1 PISRSDSPGRNS
13 SSSKT
18 AGTANRRWCSPP
30 RSPIHPSYHFATVSQ
45 LVRAPGLRFRTL
57 RPTCAS
63 PSAGAT
69 RERDESRQRPQK
81 AATAPYAGAQGRSL
95 KRGGIAGGGCNWM
108 TARQAR
114 RGRGTLPPNQL
125 RRGGTLTFRQCYAA
139 SLIHIRGSPLREA
152 SELESQACRR
162 YNDTQR
168 DA

>member
-1 PISRSDSPGRNS
+1 SFHFSAPVSPPYLHSLPTRRSSDL
-13 SSSKT
+13 
-18 AGTANRRWCSPP
+18 RWCSPP
-30 RSPIHPSYHFATVSQ
+30 RSPSHPSYHFATVSQ

-125 RRGGTLTFRQCYAA
+125 RWGGTLTFRQCYAA
-139 SLIHIRGSPLREA
+139 SLIHITGSPLREA
-152 SELESQACRR
+152 SEL
-162 YNDTQR
+162 
-168 DA
+168 

>member
-1 PISRSDSPGRNS
+1 MLSRNTAASKAAAS
-13 SSSKT
+13 SS
-18 AGTANRRWCSPP
+18 GVLPRRLA
-30 RSPIHPSYHFATVSQ
+30 SPI
-45 LVRAPGLRFRTL
+45 RK
-57 RPTCAS
+57 RPH
-63 PSAGAT
+63 
-69 RERDESRQRPQK
+69 RPCPRK

-152 SELESQACRR
+152 SEL
-162 YNDTQR
+162 
-168 DA
+168 

>member
-1 PISRSDSPGRNS
+1 
-13 SSSKT
+13 

-30 RSPIHPSYHFATVSQ
+30 RPPIHPSYPFATVSQ

-108 TARQAR
+108 TAREAR
-114 RGRGTLPPNQL
+114 RGRGRLPPNQL
-125 RRGGTLTFRQCYAA
+125 RRGGTLTFRQCSVATP
-139 SLIHIRGSPLREA
+139 IHIRGSPLREA
-152 SELESQACRR
+152 SEL
-162 YNDTQR
+162 
-168 DA
+168 